1 MSVKAR
7 TNRLNALVELGIM
20 SEDERN
26 ALVAVLTVSIPA
38 E

>member
-1 MSVKAR
+1 MSAKAR

-20 SEDERN
+20 SEDERT
-26 ALVAVLTVSIPA
+26 AIVAFLTVSIPA